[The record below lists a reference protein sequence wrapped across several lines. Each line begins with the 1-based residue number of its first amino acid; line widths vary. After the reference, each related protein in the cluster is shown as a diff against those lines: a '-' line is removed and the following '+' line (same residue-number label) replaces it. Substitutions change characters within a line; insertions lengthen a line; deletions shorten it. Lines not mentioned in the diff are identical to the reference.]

1 MASARS
7 ELVVSGQHMK
17 KHFKIII
24 FVTLVLVAI
33 FMLGLISWIFSPKIP
48 EGSEILPT
56 KVIMEKKN
64 PDKEITAQILEGEKI
79 EGFNPLGSNY
89 RFYLSLKYPKA
100 QHLIL
105 RDLSEGFGSYEGG
118 VIDLRWVDS
127 NRIYIERIVS
137 DQEADLIYDVS
148 INTWQDVKKK

>member
-1 MASARS
+1 
-7 ELVVSGQHMK
+7 MK
-17 KHFKIII
+17 KHFKIIA
-24 FVTLVLVAI
+24 FVTLGLVPI
-33 FMLGLISWIFSPKIP
+33 FMLGIIYWIFSPKIP

-56 KVIMEKKN
+56 KVIIEKKN
-64 PDKEITAQILEGEKI
+64 PNKEITAQILEGEKI

-89 RFYLSLKYPKA
+89 RFYLTLKYPRA

-105 RDLSEGFGSYEGG
+105 RDLSEGLGSYEGG
-118 VIDLRWVDS
+118 VIDLKWVDS

-137 DQEADLIYDVS
+137 DQQADLIYDLS